1 MTASPR
7 CRHGWLNMAETGNS
21 SRQICER
28 TALINGGLGVRFEI
42 EHDGGRVPCF
52 VVAYE
57 GEVFAYRNHCPHRGT
72 ELDWQPGEV
81 FDETG
86 LYLLCA
92 THGAVFDPASG
103 ACVGGPC
110 HGASLSRI
118 PISVENHLVV
128 LQTDFLAVVQPS
140 ASAGR
145 SGE

>member
-1 MTASPR
+1 
-7 CRHGWLNMAETGNS
+7 MAEAGDPP
-21 SRQICER
+21 RQICGR
-28 TALINGGLGVRFEI
+28 AALIDGGPGVRFEI
-42 EHDGGRVPCF
+42 EREGGRVACF
-52 VVAYE
+52 AIAYE

-92 THGAVFDPASG
+92 THGAVFEPASG

-128 LQTDFLAVVQPS
+128 LKTDVLAAPPLS
-140 ASAGR
+140 ASEEKR
-145 SGE
+145 GE